1 MGQNSAS
8 GQPSYGEIV
17 YNNTTLDAVRLL
29 GDQAVL
35 LHPRNERA
43 GQMLQNVAM
52 RLLGEL
58 EMPAPGPSQVF
69 RHVVPEIT
77 RKLTVQHLRQVV
89 TAALEDQQL
98 DMPSRPSSSLL
109 YLQAS
114 HMAEAS
120 AQDILNRL
128 STGKG
133 LQAGAGGPSYEQS
146 SITRVANVVTAR
158 LDYQQSKA
166 SARTGAAQHYWDQAW
181 NPTDAPAVM
190 LADSVRETAEWAVS
204 RMFDLAVRGENTAGR
219 LATAFG
225 IRMSKDH
232 LIHHHDAVTDPSA
245 RMVGELR
252 VAVGVLSESLEQG
265 RLREEATRIYQSRMV
280 RLGLPSPAPA
290 EADYQRAAVNG
301 QHYLNN
307 VVGMMS
313 DVMNSNRRNRPSATV
328 TPLVPPAR
336 RDLH

>member
-1 MGQNSAS
+1 MGQNFAP

-43 GQMLQNVAM
+43 GQMLQNVAI

-77 RKLTVQHLRQVV
+77 RKLTVQHLRKVV

-120 AQDILNRL
+120 AQDVLNRL
-128 STGKG
+128 SDNKG
-133 LQAGAGGPSYEQS
+133 PQARAGEFSDEQND
-146 SITRVANVVTAR
+146 IMRLAYVVTAR
-158 LDYQQSKA
+158 LDYKQSQSPA
-166 SARTGAAQHYWDQAW
+166 HRAIPHYWDQAW

-219 LATAFG
+219 LATAFR

-245 RMVGELR
+245 RMGGELR

-265 RLREEATRIYQSRMV
+265 RLREEATRIYQDRMM
-280 RLGLPSPAPA
+280 RLRLPSCVPA
-290 EADYQRAAVNG
+290 EADYQCAAVDG
-301 QHYLNN
+301 QQYLND
-307 VVGMMS
+307 VVGMIN
-313 DVMNSNRRNRPSATV
+313 DVMSPKRCNHPSATV

>member
-58 EMPAPGPSQVF
+58 EIPAPGPSQVF

-204 RMFDLAVRGENTAGR
+204 RM
-219 LATAFG
+219 
-225 IRMSKDH
+225 
-232 LIHHHDAVTDPSA
+232 
-245 RMVGELR
+245 
-252 VAVGVLSESLEQG
+252 
-265 RLREEATRIYQSRMV
+265 V

-301 QHYLNN
+301 QHYLYD
-307 VVGMMS
+307 VVGMMN
-313 DVMNSNRRNRPSATV
+313 DVMSSNRRNRPSATV